1 MQRAP
6 PATANSVRISPESQP
21 ACGPSITANAK
32 APTAVMNRSCP
43 GMSNVRGRS
52 SRARDKAPRQDQDDK
67 SDGNVDHEDR
77 APADPLHHETA
88 EGRPI
93 AMAVLAT
100 AVQMPIA
107 QLFNFG
113 SGNAALTS
121 ASEVTLTVA
130 AATPWTARARLSA
143 SSEDAI
149 PQAAEAAVK

>member
-1 MQRAP
+1 
-6 PATANSVRISPESQP
+6 
-21 ACGPSITANAK
+21 
-32 APTAVMNRSCP
+32 
-43 GMSNVRGRS
+43 MSNVRGRS
-52 SRARDKAPRQDQDDK
+52 SRDSATKRHVKTRTTSPTGMLTMKIERQPIPCTMKPPRV
-67 SDGNVDHEDR
+67 G
-77 APADPLHHETA
+77 
-88 EGRPI
+88 PI

-149 PQAAEAAVK
+149 PQAAEAAVKRAMPAR